1 MCAQCYKGFFLF
13 LLFDSLFSQSILGF
27 KQRKNVFVMFLTDTR
42 SLHFLERLFFSII
55 AALVDLKKE
64 RRNNACSKEFNVE
77 KDTTLIYSSCGSVLN
92 ESLIV
97 G

>member
-1 MCAQCYKGFFLF
+1 
-13 LLFDSLFSQSILGF
+13 
-27 KQRKNVFVMFLTDTR
+27 MFLTDTR

-55 AALVDLKKE
+55 AALEYRPEGE
-64 RRNNACSKEFNVE
+64 RSNACSKELNVG